1 MIMPKMHLSRRTLIK
16 ALTSAALGAPLLS
29 LGGKTA
35 AAGPSGTARR
45 VIFFYFPDG
54 VPATSQSGEPSLW
67 HATGSGTNFQL
78 GDIHTSLMPFQ
89 DRCVFFN
96 GLTMGSTDTGSH
108 PGGAQKL
115 LTAVDHGNGQS
126 IDQALAGALGVPLL
140 YLGAMATEGI
150 SYQAPGTAPAAP
162 ENNPRSAFDRLF
174 PGGMPPSTTTPP
186 TATDPSGPSILDTV
200 LADMNEMS
208 TAWGAAEKTKLDL
221 HMSAL
226 RDLERKVKALPPA
239 APDGGSAPPTSC
251 KNPSLGAYDANG
263 MNAPANF
270 PAILRTQID
279 LMVQAMACNVTRVGL
294 LQCSVHTSELNM
306 AAFPQTPMSIPNYYL
321 GSHKASHYG
330 TTHNEQDELFRAFHQ
345 QVRWWVDQF
354 AYLVQALASRPED
367 GGSMLDNSLVFL
379 CTEVCDGNTHNHD
392 NMPFVL
398 AGGGG
403 GSIRTGQL
411 LQFTDMPHAGVYSA
425 MAQAMGKP
433 MKFGQANAGPLP
445 GLLA

>member
-1 MIMPKMHLSRRTLIK
+1 MNHLHFGRRSLLK
-16 ALTSAALGAPLLS
+16 ALASA
-29 LGGKTA
+29 A
-35 AAGPSGTARR
+35 AAGPLVSLAGRRATAATAGTARR
-45 VIFFYFPDG
+45 AIFFYFPDG
-54 VPATSQSGEPSLW
+54 VPAASQAGQSSLW

-78 GDIHTSLMPFQ
+78 SDIHTSLMPFK
-89 DRCVFFN
+89 DKCVFFN
-96 GLTMGSTDTGSH
+96 GLTMGPTDAGSH

-115 LTAVDHGNGQS
+115 LTATDHGNGAS
-126 IDQALAGALGVPLL
+126 IDQVLASALGVPLL

-150 SYQAPGTAPAAP
+150 SYQAAGAAPASP
-162 ENNPRSAFDRLF
+162 ENNPRAAFDRLF
-174 PGGMPPSTTTPP
+174 PGGTPPGTTPP
-186 TATDPSGPSILDTV
+186 PAATDADGASILDTV
-200 LADMNEMS
+200 VADLNDMS
-208 TAWGAAEKTKLDL
+208 ATWSPAEKTKLDL

-226 RDLERKVKALPPA
+226 RDLERKVKSTPGS
-239 APDGGSAPPTSC
+239 PDAGAPPTTSC
-251 KNPSLGAYDANG
+251 SNPSLGMYDASALNQ
-263 MNAPANF
+263 PANF

-294 LQCSVHTSELNM
+294 IQCSVHTSELNM
-306 AAFPQTPMSIPNYYL
+306 AAFPNTPMSIPNYYL

-354 AYLVQALASRPED
+354 AYLLQALASRPE
-367 GGSMLDNSLVFL
+367 GTGTMLDNSLVFL
-379 CTEVCDGNTHNHD
+379 GSEICDGNTHNHD

-403 GSIRTGQL
+403 GAIRTGQL
-411 LQFTDMPHAGVYSA
+411 LQFADMPHAGLYSA

-433 MKFGQANAGPLP
+433 MKFGQVGAGPLP

>member
-1 MIMPKMHLSRRTLIK
+1 MNMTGTHLSRRTLIK

-29 LGGKTA
+29 LGGRRAVA
-35 AAGPSGTARR
+35 APIGTARR
-45 VIFFYFPDG
+45 IIFFYFPDG
-54 VPATSQSGEPSLW
+54 VPAVSQSGETSLW
-67 HATGSGTNFQL
+67 HATGAGTNFQL
-78 GDIHTSLMPFQ
+78 GDVHASLLPFKE
-89 DRCVFFN
+89 RCVFFN
-96 GLTMGSTDTGSH
+96 GLTMGPSDAGSH

-126 IDQALAGALGVPLL
+126 IDQALASALGVPLL

-174 PGGMPPSTTTPP
+174 PGGAPPSTTPPP
-186 TATDPSGPSILDTV
+186 TATDPDGPSILDTV
-200 LADMNEMS
+200 LADMSDMRS
-208 TAWGAAEKTKLDL
+208 AWGSAEKTKLDL

-226 RDLERKVKALPPA
+226 RDLERKVKALPPGMS
-239 APDGGSAPPTSC
+239 DGGSPPPSC
-251 KNPSLGAYDANG
+251 KAPVLGAYDANG

-270 PAILRTQID
+270 PAILRAQID

-354 AYLVQALASRPED
+354 AYLVQSLASRPED
-367 GGSMLDNSLVFL
+367 GGTMLDNSLVVL
-379 CTEVCDGNTHNHD
+379 CTEICDGNTHNHD

-403 GSIRTGQL
+403 GAIRTGQL
-411 LQFTDMPHAGVYSA
+411 LQFTDMPHAGLYSA